1 MIGGHPA
8 TVWVTFV
15 VTIAVLLLIDA
26 VILTRRIGI
35 ATLAESATWT
45 AGLAAIAALFAA
57 LIWWRESAQPA
68 LEFTTGYLV
77 EVSLSV
83 DNLFV
88 FLLLFEYF
96 AVPAALRPRALQ
108 WGVLG
113 AVVLRGVMIAT
124 GSALLHRFEWILYL
138 LGAVLLVTGLRML
151 AGGGEVQFDPAR
163 SRIVRGL
170 ERILPLS
177 GRYQGGRLVTRVD
190 GRRAATL
197 LALVVLVVEWTDLVF
212 AIDSIPAIFAI
223 TRDPFIV
230 YSSNVF
236 AILGLR
242 AVYFLL
248 AGTIAR
254 VRFLKVGIALI
265 LAFVGAKMLLSWWIA
280 VPLPVSL
287 GVVVALLGGSV
298 AVSWLAPDGPPPAV
312 R

>member
-1 MIGGHPA
+1 VIGSHPA

-15 VTIAVLLLIDA
+15 ATIAVLLLIDA
-26 VILTRRIGI
+26 VILTRRARI
-35 ATLAESATWT
+35 ATWRESAAWT
-45 AGLAAIAALFAA
+45 AGLVVIAALFAT

-77 EVSLSV
+77 EVSLSI

-113 AVVLRGVMIAT
+113 AVVLRGVMIAA

-151 AGGGEVQFDPAR
+151 GAGGELQFDPGR

-170 ERILPLS
+170 QRILPLAA
-177 GRYQGGRLVTRVD
+177 RYDGGRLVTRVD

-197 LALVVLVVEWTDLVF
+197 LALVVLVVEWTDVVF
-212 AIDSIPAIFAI
+212 AIDSVPAIFAV

-230 YSSNVF
+230 YSSNIF

-242 AVYFLL
+242 AMFFVL
-248 AGTIAR
+248 AGTIEA
-254 VRFLKVGIALI
+254 VRFLKGGVALI
-265 LAFVGAKMLLSWWIA
+265 LAFIGAKMLLSWWIA
-280 VPLPVSL
+280 VPLEVSL
-287 GVVVALLGGSV
+287 GVVVTLLAGSV
-298 AVSWLAPDGPPPAV
+298 AASWLAPRRPPAATG
-312 R
+312 

>member
-8 TVWVTFV
+8 AVWVTFV
-15 VTIAVLLLIDA
+15 ATVAVLLLIDA
-26 VILTRRIGI
+26 VILTRRTRV
-35 ATLAESATWT
+35 ATLRESAAWT
-45 AGLAAIAALFAA
+45 AGLIAVAALFAA
-57 LIWWRESAQPA
+57 LIWWRESARPA

-88 FLLLFEYF
+88 FLLLFDYF

-113 AVVLRGVMIAT
+113 AVVLRGVMIAAGT
-124 GSALLHRFEWILYL
+124 ALLHHFAWILYL

-151 AGGGEVQFDPAR
+151 AAGGAVQFDPAR

-170 ERILPLS
+170 QRILPLT
-177 GRYQGGRLVTRVD
+177 GRYDGGRLITRLD

-230 YSSNVF
+230 YSSNIF

-242 AVYFLL
+242 AVFFLL
-248 AGTIAR
+248 AGTIEA
-254 VRFLKVGIALI
+254 VRFLKVGVALI
-265 LAFVGAKMLLSWWIA
+265 LAFIGAKMLLSWWIV

-287 GVVVALLGGSV
+287 GVVVTLLVSSV
-298 AVSWLAPDGPPPAV
+298 AASWLAPRQTPAAI